1 MVELRAM
8 AEDDLPLVDRWLR
21 QPHVARW
28 WLTGTTREAEL
39 VQLTARLSGLSDE
52 PTQLLIVVERVEGD
66 AVADSAIGWCQWY
79 YYDAYPTERAALGA
93 RAGDC
98 GIDYAIGDSSA
109 TGRGLG
115 SQLIAT
121 LIDEVRHHHPG
132 CGVVADPDASNT
144 ASRRVLERNGFS
156 LLAVRPVATE
166 PDQTPMAIYR
176 LPGPRSP
183 RCTSA

>member
-8 AEDDLPLVDRWLR
+8 AEDDLPLVDGWLR

-28 WLTGTTREAEL
+28 WLSGTTRGAEL
-39 VQLTARLSGLSDE
+39 VQLTARLAGLSHE
-52 PTQLLIVVERVEGD
+52 PTQLLIVVERVEGG
-66 AVADSAIGWCQWY
+66 AVSGSAIGWCQWY
-79 YYDAYPTERAALGA
+79 SFDAYPTDGAALGA

-98 GIDYAIGDSSA
+98 GIDYAIGDPSA

-115 SQLIAT
+115 SQLIAA
-121 LIDEVRHHHPG
+121 LVDKVRHHHQV

-166 PDQTPMAIYR
+166 PNQTPMAIYR

-183 RCTSA
+183 RCVSA